1 MNEIAGNGGGQSV
14 GIDPEEL
21 HKFIGDAEE
30 AADDVDDFID
40 AYRSRF
46 VSNGVSTTNIDKV
59 GQASEWLRDQLP
71 MLRRRH
77 GMAKIA
83 AEQSGTSF
91 VAAGAGELKFET
103 SEEAKKQAEEDAAR
117 LLDGVKPGDDIP
129 PEVYELLNE
138 HSDDPDYVEAFYN
151 KIGADGI
158 NALRIGAQAEDG
170 GPGEYDKSK
179 LVPLSYSMAT
189 ASYRIDFSEEKW
201 LQGMNGVDPSYHGTT
216 VAVLSYGKFNGNFLS
231 AAMDRLE
238 SSPAAPSPEDT
249 EAIFNA
255 MARNPVAAAE
265 WYKNNKEKADIYLQ
279 GRSHLMR
286 DGVPEAF
293 NRIME
298 AATIDVRRYDQE
310 LGEQNT
316 HDLLERVSTKW
327 GDWGPSDAAR
337 KYFGTLIEHDIDDV
351 YDSVTT
357 PVSDYFK
364 EPRNGRDGVEAP
376 AEWWAKV
383 SEHAMKD
390 PDVAATLSLEFEK
403 KYREERDPLLGDEN
417 KDHPDANNFSLAR
430 TRHFSNWFVSRVSNV
445 QKELGDDA
453 EEWNKKFDTA
463 VDLAFAALDPK
474 SLPKELT
481 KTVIKGIV
489 DKKPPDYNVDTDWAT
504 SLQENLYPDV
514 ALKYKE
520 FQKEDGTLDPVEVDG
535 LTWDGDPKFY
545 EELYG
550 GKFTDSNGELL
561 PISEMSPEGQLA
573 YMNWLEDPAV
583 QNLFWDDFNSSLP
596 PGVGEND

>member
-1 MNEIAGNGGGQSV
+1 MKRPRGTRSRSAHERDRREWWRTECRH
-14 GIDPEEL
+14 DPEEL

-327 GDWGPSDAAR
+327 GDWGPSRRSPEILRHADRARHRRRLRQRHDARVGLLQRATQRAR
-337 KYFGTLIEHDIDDV
+337 RRRGTGGMVGQGERARHEGPGRRRDV
-351 YDSVTT
+351 VA
-357 PVSDYFK
+357 
-364 EPRNGRDGVEAP
+364 GV
-376 AEWWAKV
+376 
-383 SEHAMKD
+383 
-390 PDVAATLSLEFEK
+390 
-403 KYREERDPLLGDEN
+403 REEIPRR
-417 KDHPDANNFSLAR
+417 A
-430 TRHFSNWFVSRVSNV
+430 
-445 QKELGDDA
+445 
-453 EEWNKKFDTA
+453 
-463 VDLAFAALDPK
+463 
-474 SLPKELT
+474 
-481 KTVIKGIV
+481 
-489 DKKPPDYNVDTDWAT
+489 
-504 SLQENLYPDV
+504 
-514 ALKYKE
+514 
-520 FQKEDGTLDPVEVDG
+520 
-535 LTWDGDPKFY
+535 
-545 EELYG
+545 
-550 GKFTDSNGELL
+550 
-561 PISEMSPEGQLA
+561 
-573 YMNWLEDPAV
+573 
-583 QNLFWDDFNSSLP
+583 
-596 PGVGEND
+596 